1 MDRVHLAIYLLF
13 IYLLLLIYI
22 LFIYCFF
29 NHQRFQ
35 GSLETVQE
43 ELRQQLAAKP
53 TVVFVQYSVGHHD
66 DDEKQASPW
75 VEKVQAGWGANHA
88 NHLVSHVDG
97 I

>member
-1 MDRVHLAIYLLF
+1 MERFIYLF
-13 IYLLLLIYI
+13 IYLYLFIFYS
-22 LFIYCFF
+22 FIYCFF

-75 VEKVQAGWGANHA
+75 VEKV
-88 NHLVSHVDG
+88 
-97 I
+97 